1 MQGTMNVKFINA
13 KQAIEV
19 YQYRNIKRKL
29 YKTNAAIW
37 YNKTCRQNHLTLY
50 VTVYTRKLTVQEE

>member
-1 MQGTMNVKFINA
+1 MNIKFINT

-19 YQYRNIKRKL
+19 HTYKNIKRKL

-37 YNKTCRQNHLTLY
+37 FNKN
-50 VTVYTRKLTVQEE
+50 VGIKN